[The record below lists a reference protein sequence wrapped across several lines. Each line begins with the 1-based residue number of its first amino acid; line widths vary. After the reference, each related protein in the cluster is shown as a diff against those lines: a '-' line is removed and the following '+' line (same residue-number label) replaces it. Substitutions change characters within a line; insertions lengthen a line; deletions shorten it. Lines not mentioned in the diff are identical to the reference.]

1 VKVTVTALRCH
12 LVSALLVVVGGA
24 HVADGDGLGLAVGLA
39 VGLALA
45 VALALGLVLGSGP
58 AVLSVAWASVLSV
71 AWAIAVPRAMKLQTN
86 ATSKNHVTR
95 FMKLLHL

>member
-1 VKVTVTALRCH
+1 
-12 LVSALLVVVGGA
+12 VVVGGA

-58 AVLSVAWASVLSV
+58 AVLSVAWA
-71 AWAIAVPRAMKLQTN
+71 IAVPRAMKLQTN

>member
-24 HVADGDGLGLAVGLA
+24 HVADGDGLGLAVGLGLALGLA
-39 VGLALA
+39 VGLALGLA
-45 VALALGLVLGSGP
+45 VGLALGLVLGSGP
-58 AVLSVAWASVLSV
+58 AVLSV